1 MHRLYRHPTDKVI
14 GGVAAGLGVWMN
26 VDPTI
31 VRLAWVVLAI
41 FTGGIFLVIYFVML
55 FVVPLPPQGWV
66 PGPNPG
72 GPVPGQPPSGRDPA
86 GRMGR
91 VAGAAHPGCRLC
103 PGRAARPRRARR
115 LAAGPG
121 AARAAGRRPRSATAT
136 PGSSGA

>member
-55 FVVPLPPQGWV
+55 FVVPLPPQGWM

-72 GPVPGQPPSGRDPA
+72 GPLPGQPPD
-86 GRMGR
+86 
-91 VAGAAHPGCRLC
+91 GANPPGGWAAWQAPPCPGCR
-103 PGRAARPRRARR
+103 PGPGHAARPRRARR
-115 LAAGPG
+115 LAAGTG
-121 AARAAGRRPRSATAT
+121 AVRAAGRRPRSATAT
-136 PGSSGA
+136 PGSSAA

>member
-55 FVVPLPPQGWV
+55 FVVPLPPQGWM

-72 GPVPGQPPSGRDPA
+72 GPVYW
-86 GRMGR
+86 
-91 VAGAAHPGCRLC
+91 
-103 PGRAARPRRARR
+103 
-115 LAAGPG
+115 
-121 AARAAGRRPRSATAT
+121 
-136 PGSSGA
+136 